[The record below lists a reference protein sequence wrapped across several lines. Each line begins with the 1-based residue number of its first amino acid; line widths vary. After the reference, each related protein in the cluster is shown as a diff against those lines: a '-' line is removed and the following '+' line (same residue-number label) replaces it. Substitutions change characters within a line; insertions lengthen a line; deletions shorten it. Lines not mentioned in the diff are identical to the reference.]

1 LLPFL
6 CFFPPLIYD
15 FLPLIPVFLS
25 FLVEFFIDASGVCA
39 GATITAIVVVDGVVL
54 GLGLLLLLLL
64 IGLNSRCLAASVI

>member
-25 FLVEFFIDASGVCA
+25 FLVEFFIDASSVCA
-39 GATITAIVVVDGVVL
+39 GATITAIVVVDGVVV
-54 GLGLLLLLLL
+54 
-64 IGLNSRCLAASVI
+64 RVRVVIVTIID